1 MSFWFPKWR
10 SLKPQKGHLWIQTRP
25 RLEEA
30 GTCKIDVSCYEFVT
44 LATSKGRQQMARS
57 HPLRL
62 TAKWG
67 NPVQREWHS
76 PERSQRN
83 NQSSSDINKV
93 NFAFNKI
100 YKKKTT
106 QTPDTACPAV
116 VCHQKITNQSNLY
129 DVTITIPSGPLDRNI
144 YLQKYH

>member
-1 MSFWFPKWR
+1 MSIIDSRESKLPQSHTITGIPTSFFKVSFWFPKWR
-10 SLKPQKGHLWIQTRP
+10 SLKPQKGSLMDP
-25 RLEEA
+25 NEA
-30 GTCKIDVSCYEFVT
+30 TTWRS
-44 LATSKGRQQMARS
+44 S

-83 NQSSSDINKV
+83 NQSSADINKV

-116 VCHQKITNQSNLY
+116 ACHQKITNQSNLY
-129 DVTITIPSGPLDRNI
+129 DVTTTIPSGPLDWNI